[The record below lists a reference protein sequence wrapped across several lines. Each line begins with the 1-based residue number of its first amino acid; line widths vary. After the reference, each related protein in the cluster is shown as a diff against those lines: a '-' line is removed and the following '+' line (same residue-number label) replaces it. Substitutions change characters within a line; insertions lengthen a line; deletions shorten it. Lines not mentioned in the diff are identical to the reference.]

1 MAQIT
6 VFSTG
11 WCGYCHRL
19 RAQLKRSGIDFD
31 EVDIEADPDGEELVT
46 FVNGGY
52 ATVPTV
58 LFADGGTLT
67 NPRSTR
73 SNSGWRSW
81 AELVPGAE
89 TGHEQNCRFPPLWW
103 FSP

>member
-67 NPRSTR
+67 NPSINQVQQRL
-73 SNSGWRSW
+73 
-81 AELVPGAE
+81 AELG
-89 TGHEQNCRFPPLWW
+89 
-103 FSP
+103 